1 LVFEDPDV
9 DNSTRWIAPFLAC
22 GDLSGFDADAT
33 YELPAG
39 HVSLDPVQPPT
50 NPPYKAAQER
60 KRAEGGAYG
69 KTKYKEDGKAKTSA
83 CRVSERDLSWAV
95 SVLGPYTQLTADLV
109 PEVESGS
116 TVAGAEAYEDAKSDL
131 AVRSII

>member
-1 LVFEDPDV
+1 LTFEDPNV
-9 DNSTRWIAPFLAC
+9 DNSMRWIAPFLAC

-83 CRVSERDLSWAV
+83 SCVSEMDLSCAV
-95 SVLGPYTQLTADLV
+95 SVLASRTQLSTDLV
-109 PEVESGS
+109 PEVESGN
-116 TVAGAEAYEDAKSDL
+116 TVADADAYGDAKSDL
-131 AVRSII
+131 AVRSNI